1 MFKLISRYKNEIIKT
16 DSENKR
22 DRLIDLGYTLVEEK
36 TDFKKMKAEEIDT
49 YAKEK
54 GIDLSMCNNKAEKL
68 EKIKNSI
75 QEQKK

>member
-36 TDFKKMKAEEIDT
+36 TDLKKMKAEEIDT

-75 QEQKK
+75 QE